1 MIPSASLTHRL
12 TLKPATGQTGL
23 GVACYGDPVTLM
35 AAVEGARGRVTLPDG
50 STAVA
55 EAKATI
61 RPGVTVPLLSDVE
74 WRGQHYRVAAVET
87 LMERRGEA
95 GLSLTLVGAR

>member
-1 MIPSASLTHRL
+1 MIPSAALIERL
-12 TLKPATGQTGL
+12 VVRPAAGQSGL
-23 GVACYGDPVTLM
+23 GVETYGEALSVN

-55 EAKATI
+55 EARAYI
-61 RPGVTVPLLSDVE
+61 RPGVTIPLLSDVE
-74 WRGQHYRVAAVET
+74 WRGRHYRVAVIET

-95 GLSLTLVGAR
+95 GFALTLVGAA